1 VEVAF
6 MVDKAKVEQ
15 AIRLL
20 LEGIGEDV
28 EREGLKETPNR
39 IARMCEEIYGG
50 LDQEADEHLLKQFE
64 VGLFCM
70 DYETLQQE
78 TEEIEKNLSH
88 TKEELEQAVRHLLI
102 MIKECKCGINYEI

>member
-1 VEVAF
+1 

-39 IARMCEEIYGG
+39 IARMCE
-50 LDQEADEHLLKQFE
+50 
-64 VGLFCM
+64 
-70 DYETLQQE
+70 
-78 TEEIEKNLSH
+78 
-88 TKEELEQAVRHLLI
+88 
-102 MIKECKCGINYEI
+102 

>member
-1 VEVAF
+1 

-64 VGLFCM
+64 VENNEMVL
-70 DYETLQQE
+70 
-78 TEEIEKNLSH
+78 EKDITFYSMCEH
-88 TKEELEQAVRHLLI
+88 HL
-102 MIKECKCGINYEI
+102 MPF

>member
-1 VEVAF
+1 

-39 IARMCEEIYGG
+39 I
-50 LDQEADEHLLKQFE
+50 
-64 VGLFCM
+64 
-70 DYETLQQE
+70 
-78 TEEIEKNLSH
+78 
-88 TKEELEQAVRHLLI
+88 ELHGCAKRSMAVSIRRPMSI
-102 MIKECKCGINYEI
+102 C